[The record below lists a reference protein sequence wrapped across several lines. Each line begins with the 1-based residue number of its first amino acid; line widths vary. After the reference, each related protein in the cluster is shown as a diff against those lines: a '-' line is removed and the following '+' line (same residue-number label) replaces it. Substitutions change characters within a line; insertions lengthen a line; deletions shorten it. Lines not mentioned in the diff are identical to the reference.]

1 MTNPAVRYDRG
12 SPTIA
17 IFNESSDA
25 DVRGLE
31 RAVAAIQKQ
40 VDRDFFPLWGW
51 RAILVFEPKS
61 TPRRAMKITLRETDK
76 DDPGDLGYHFIDGIP
91 ATYVFTR
98 DEKGKPL
105 EEFYSTLS
113 HEVLEMIADPGV
125 NLYASGYYI
134 KSGRHYRAFL
144 PYEVC
149 DPVQDALYSID
160 GVKVSDFVV
169 PEWFEEERPRDSMK
183 FSFLDSV
190 REPFELAY
198 GGYIDAMVGQRV
210 RTIWGERGKR
220 KKRRH
225 RRKARLV
232 RLGLAKG

>member
-1 MTNPAVRYDRG
+1 MTNLAARYDRG

-17 IFNESSDA
+17 VYNASRDA
-25 DVRGLE
+25 TDEGL
-31 RAVAAIQKQ
+31 RHAVAAIQKQ

-51 RAILVFEPKS
+51 RAELVFQPKRA
-61 TPRRAMKITLRETDK
+61 PRRAMKITIKESDA
-76 DDPGDLGYHFIDGIP
+76 DDPGDLGYHFIEGIP
-91 ATYVFTR
+91 NTYVFTR

-105 EEFYSTLS
+105 KEYYSTLS

-125 NLYASGYYI
+125 NLYACGYYI
-134 KSGRHYRAFL
+134 KSGRHYRAFM

-149 DPVQDALYSID
+149 DPVQDNLYSID

-169 PEWFEEERPRDSMK
+169 PEWFEEERPRNSMK
-183 FSFLDSV
+183 FSFLGSV
-190 REPFELAY
+190 HEPFELAY
-198 GGYIDAMVGQRV
+198 DGYIDAMVGQSV

-225 RRKARLV
+225 RRNARLG
-232 RLGLAKG
+232 RLGIL